1 MFKVKVK
8 QSFKIPILLIG
19 FFISMLYSASSKAP
33 VLAMVIWITHSIR
46 RTAPWSRVRADK
58 AGLFIRQPPAKNFF
72 EMYLKGVQGLDKLN
86 NQPA

>member
-1 MFKVKVK
+1 
-8 QSFKIPILLIG
+8 
-19 FFISMLYSASSKAP
+19 
-33 VLAMVIWITHSIR
+33 MVIWITHSIR